1 VWEHV
6 GNPEIY
12 IHTISGTPTPN
23 TMRIVGT
30 IQQQIVVI
38 LVDSRSTHNFLDPSI
53 VKRTSISR
61 IF

>member
-1 VWEHV
+1 VLEHV
-6 GNPEIY
+6 GNPEMY

-38 LVDSRSTHNFLDPSI
+38 LVDSRSTHNFFRP
-53 VKRTSISR
+53 
-61 IF
+61 FYC